1 MSGRLVSWLP
11 AAVLIAVLALLLAQ
25 VPLVIASGDSLVGVW
40 GSLALELPFALVG
53 AVVAWRQPR
62 NPVGW
67 LLMGVIVTYAVSGDA
82 ASYEILVYRN
92 GHSGWPLGPV
102 SIALEPIWIGLILL
116 PPVAILLFPDGHLP
130 SRRWRWM
137 LGAYIAIESVC
148 ATATVGVALAATING
163 SARVTADGDLTVIAA
178 TNGWFHGV
186 QSVALVT
193 AGLSAVV
200 WIGMQVVRWRR
211 ASGELRQQLKWLM
224 SGAAICIATVAF
236 LLVGPLNNSAN
247 AWNFIGPV
255 GIAALP
261 AAIGVGILRYRLYE
275 IDVIVRKTL
284 VYSALVAVLA
294 GLYLGGILLIGRGLR
309 DDHRSVRGAGGDRVH
324 AGRGGRLPAA
334 ATAHPA
340 DRRPPLLPRQVRR
353 GRHPGGV
360 HQPAPGP
367 DRSGRPAGRGAG
379 RGPGHRPA
387 QARQPVAAAGPQRSP
402 RPLVRSTVP
411 RRTWSTGMG

>member
-1 MSGRLVSWLP
+1 MSRRLVVWLP
-11 AAVLIAVLALLLAQ
+11 AAVLIAVLGLLLAQ
-25 VPLVIASGDSLVGVW
+25 IPLVIASRDSLKGVW
-40 GSLALELPFALVG
+40 GSMALALPFALVG

-67 LLMGVIVTYAVSGDA
+67 LLMGVIVTYAVSGNA
-82 ASYEILVYRN
+82 ASYEVLVYRH
-92 GHSGWPLGPV
+92 GHAGWPLGPV
-102 SIALEPIWIGLILL
+102 SIVLEPIWIGLILL

-148 ATATVGVALAATING
+148 ATVTVGVALAATING
-163 SARVTADGDLTVIAA
+163 SARVTANGDLTVIAA

-224 SGAAICIATVAF
+224 SGAAISIGTLAF
-236 LLVGPLNNSAN
+236 LLAGPENNSSN
-247 AWNFIGPV
+247 AWNLVGPV

-261 AAIGVGILRYRLYE
+261 ASIGVGILRYRLYE

-294 GLYLGGILLIGRGLR
+294 ALYLGGILVLGRGLETITGQSGALAVTVSTLAVAAGFQPLR
-309 DDHRSVRGAGGDRVH
+309 RRIQRMVDHRFYRAKYDAADTLEEFTS
-324 AGRGGRLPAA
+324 RLRDQIDLAA
-334 ATAHPA
+334 LQTEVLEVVKAT
-340 DRRPPLLPRQVRR
+340 V
-353 GRHPGGV
+353 
-360 HQPAPGP
+360 QPKHVSLWLRPGP
-367 DRSGRPAGRGAG
+367 SEASDR
-379 RGPGHRPA
+379 
-387 QARQPVAAAGPQRSP
+387 
-402 RPLVRSTVP
+402 
-411 RRTWSTGMG
+411 